1 MANSHL
7 CLVFDALK
15 CAVKRVRRKYSNSN
29 RQIGGAFVWKID
41 DRYMASLCQNSNNH
55 INRYGTFQRK
65 KWLPR
70 SDAFDAIDFILI
82 LLLFFSFFFYLNDV
96 S

>member
-1 MANSHL
+1 MERFSE
-7 CLVFDALK
+7 
-15 CAVKRVRRKYSNSN
+15 
-29 RQIGGAFVWKID
+29 
-41 DRYMASLCQNSNNH
+41 
-55 INRYGTFQRK
+55 K

-96 S
+96 SWFVRATILITADWTAIAG